1 MGTETSPLILSRRDW
16 GGSEGSS
23 RRCTFVRERR
33 QREWRAGGTTAKK
46 GGWPGGRHARTTYTR
61 TESQSAGG
69 RSCSLQSARF
79 PTDIARG
86 DGEGE
91 TDEVYLDLKPA
102 LKNPGARAARGT
114 RRRGGGRRSAGERK
128 SVALRRRRRGEAT
141 DRTLERREGP
151 GGAPEAVDRRA
162 SARTEP
168 LIYHRTG

>member
-1 MGTETSPLILSRRDW
+1 MW
-16 GGSEGSS
+16 
-23 RRCTFVRERR
+23 ERR
-33 QREWRAGGTTAKK
+33 QREWRAGGTAGKK

-69 RSCSLQSARF
+69 RSCSLQSVRF

-114 RRRGGGRRSAGERK
+114 RRRGGGRRSAGERE

-141 DRTLERREGP
+141 GRALERREGP
-151 GGAPEAVDRRA
+151 GGALEAVDRRA
-162 SARTEP
+162 SARTE
-168 LIYHRTG
+168 RCTGDGEDGEGGGMKGSMERC